1 MKRFSVPLISGI
13 AEHQALVTSAEIT
26 FVLGS
31 VYTVSNLDSLRLHI
45 DNDIAVSTVKTNIV
59 RSVTNLL
66 GNVTSNLL
74 KVDLVLGGSGLTE
87 QNNLQVKIVRIP
99 LCTKK
104 ECFYLPC
111 LIWLQFPWR
120 PWH

>member
-1 MKRFSVPLISGI
+1 MKRFGVPLISGI
-13 AEHQALVTSAEIT
+13 AKHQALVTSAKVA

-31 VYTVSNLDSLRLHI
+31 VYTVSNFDSLRLHI

-74 KVDLVLGGSGLTE
+74 KVDLVLGRSSLA
-87 QNNLQVKIVRIP
+87 
-99 LCTKK
+99 
-104 ECFYLPC
+104 
-111 LIWLQFPWR
+111 
-120 PWH
+120 